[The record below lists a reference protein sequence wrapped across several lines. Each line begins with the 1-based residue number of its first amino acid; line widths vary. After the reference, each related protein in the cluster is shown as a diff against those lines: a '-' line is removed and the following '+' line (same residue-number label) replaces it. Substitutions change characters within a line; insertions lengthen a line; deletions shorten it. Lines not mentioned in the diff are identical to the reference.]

1 MENRERIA
9 NSWNPTNTMQAYKGK
24 RGEKLRT
31 TAKCFY
37 TTTNDN
43 QKTKKRNTDCLKFP
57 DLAQGKLI
65 SLSARSA
72 CSTDHTRRACP
83 FYLAGKQTCV
93 KCITALNNNCQ
104 LVLKMFTEVVD
115 A

>member
-1 MENRERIA
+1 
-9 NSWNPTNTMQAYKGK
+9 MQAYKGK